1 MASLLGL
8 IMKALEEELSL
19 TAWVVLRRQRNNH
32 IRHVSTYFD
41 LSTGTVVFQ
50 NFERKFTPF
59 TLNSGTV
66 MKNIVRALIILAFL
80 VLGAFNNPGTR
91 AYSVR
96 KILIDAGHGGYD
108 SGAVGEFSKEK
119 DVALQIAMKLGGLI
133 KQHIKDVQVIYTRQ
147 TDSFVTL
154 HDRAKVANK
163 NNVDVFISIHC
174 NATLKDNTAAYGTET
189 YTMGLNTST
198 HNLEVAKREN
208 EVILM
213 ENNYQ
218 KNYQGFDP
226 KLPESHILFSLYQ
239 NAYNNN
245 SLKLAQNIQH
255 QFERR
260 VGRKSRGVKQAGL
273 LVLWKTTAPS
283 VLVEVGF
290 ITHPQEE
297 KYLNSKSGQ
306 SYIAS
311 GIFRALRD
319 YKNELEVNN

>member
-1 MASLLGL
+1 
-8 IMKALEEELSL
+8 MKALEEEPTLS
-19 TAWVVLRRQRNNH
+19 AWEVLRRQRNNH

-41 LSTGTVVFQ
+41 LSTGNVDFQ
-50 NFERKFTPF
+50 NFERKFTLF
-59 TLNSGTV
+59 TWNSGIV
-66 MKNIVRALIILAFL
+66 MKNIVRVLVVFSLLI
-80 VLGAFNNPGTR
+80 LGAFSNLGTR

-96 KILIDAGHGGYD
+96 KIIIDAGHGGYD
-108 SGAVGEFSKEK
+108 SGALGKFSKEK
-119 DVALQIAMKLGGLI
+119 DLVLQIALELGELI
-133 KQHIKDVQVIYTRQ
+133 KQHIKDVQVIYTRK
-147 TDSFVTL
+147 TDAFVTL
-154 HDRAKVANK
+154 HDRAKIANR

-174 NATLKDNTAAYGTET
+174 NATPKGNTASYGTET
-189 YTMGLNTST
+189 YTMGLHTSRR
-198 HNLEVAKREN
+198 NLEVAKREN
-208 EVILM
+208 AVILM
-213 ENNYQ
+213 ENDYQ

-239 NAYNNN
+239 NAHNDN
-245 SLKLAQNIQH
+245 SLKLARNIQH

-260 VGRKSRGVKQAGL
+260 VGRKNRGVKQAGL

-297 KYLNSKSGQ
+297 KYLNSKAGQ

-319 YKNELEVNN
+319 YKNELEANNYN

>member
-1 MASLLGL
+1 MVSFLGL
-8 IMKALEEELSL
+8 PMKALEEGLVLS
-19 TAWVVLRRQRNNH
+19 AWEVFRMQRNNH

-41 LSTGTVVFQ
+41 LSTGDVVFQ

-59 TLNSGTV
+59 TLNSGIV
-66 MKNIVRALIILAFL
+66 MKNIIRVLVVFAML
-80 VLGAFNNPGTR
+80 VLGAFNNLGTR
-91 AYSVR
+91 AYSVK
-96 KILIDAGHGGYD
+96 KIIIDPGHGGDD
-108 SGAVGEFSKEK
+108 SGALGKFSKEK
-119 DVALQIAMKLGGLI
+119 DVALQIALELGALI

-147 TDSFVTL
+147 TDAFVTL
-154 HDRAKVANK
+154 YDRAKIANK

-174 NATLKDNTAAYGTET
+174 NATLKDDNACGSET
-189 YTMGLNTST
+189 YTMGLHTSR

-208 EVILM
+208 AVILM

-226 KLPESHILFSLYQ
+226 KLPESHILLSLYQ
-239 NAYNNN
+239 NAYNDS
-245 SLKLAQNIQH
+245 SLKLARNIQY
-255 QFERR
+255 QLESR

-290 ITHPQEE
+290 MTHPQEE

-319 YKNELEVNN
+319 YKNELEANN

>member
-1 MASLLGL
+1 
-8 IMKALEEELSL
+8 MKTLAAGPVL
-19 TAWVVLRRQRNNH
+19 TAWVVFRGQRNNH

-41 LSTGTVVFQ
+41 LRTGTVDFQ

-59 TLNSGTV
+59 TLNSGIV
-66 MKNIVRALIILAFL
+66 MKNIVRTLAILPLF
-80 VLGAFNNPGTR
+80 VLGAFNNLGTKE
-91 AYSVR
+91 YKIR
-96 KILIDAGHGGYD
+96 KVIIDAGHGGHD
-108 SGAVGEFSKEK
+108 SGALGKFSKEK
-119 DVALQIAMKLGGLI
+119 DVALQIALELGGI
-133 KQHIKDVQVIYTRQ
+133 INKHMQDVEVIYTRQ
-147 TDSFVTL
+147 TDAFVTL
-154 HDRAKVANK
+154 HGRAKIANK
-163 NNVDVFISIHC
+163 NNADVFVSIHC
-174 NATLKDNTAAYGTET
+174 NATPKGYNGAYGTET
-189 YTMGLNTST
+189 YTMGLHTSR

-208 EVILM
+208 AVILM
-213 ENNYQ
+213 EENYQ

-239 NAYNNN
+239 NAYNDK

-255 QFERR
+255 QFQSR

-297 KYLNSKSGQ
+297 QYLNSKSGQ

-319 YKNELEVNN
+319 YKNELESNS

>member
-1 MASLLGL
+1 M
-8 IMKALEEELSL
+8 L
-19 TAWVVLRRQRNNH
+19 TAWVVFRGQRNNH

-41 LSTGTVVFQ
+41 LRTGTVVFQ
-50 NFERKFTPF
+50 NFERKFTLF
-59 TLNSGTV
+59 TLNSGIA
-66 MKNIVRALIILAFL
+66 MKNIVRTLAILVML
-80 VLGAFNNPGTR
+80 VLGAFNNPGTKE
-91 AYSVR
+91 YSIR
-96 KILIDAGHGGYD
+96 KVIIDAGHGGRD
-108 SGAVGEFSKEK
+108 LGALGKFSKEK
-119 DVALQIAMKLGGLI
+119 DIVLQIALELGELI

-147 TDSFVTL
+147 TDAFVTL
-154 HDRAKVANK
+154 HDRAKIANK
-163 NNVDVFISIHC
+163 HNVDVFISIHC
-174 NATLKDNTAAYGTET
+174 NATLKGDTTYGTET
-189 YTMGLNTST
+189 YTMGLHTSR

-208 EVILM
+208 AVILM
-213 ENNYQ
+213 EENYQ
-218 KNYQGFDP
+218 KNYPGFDP

-239 NAYNNN
+239 NAYNDN

-255 QFERR
+255 QFQSR

-297 KYLNSKSGQ
+297 QYLNSKSGQ

-319 YKNELEVNN
+319 YKNELESNS